1 MKKENALEFRN
12 LNIFALY
19 FQNAFS
25 KNTSGGLLFLFLFFQ
40 IKALEN
46 DVR

>member
-1 MKKENALEFRN
+1 MKKENALEFRD

-25 KNTSGGLLFLFLFFQ
+25 KNTSGGLLFLFFQ